1 MFHCRDETPLDNVLI
16 PCFTTLLKGGMEMWR
31 EYVNVSQSVL
41 QSGENGKSRKT
52 NWHIS
57 AGRPHR
63 HVHTHTHTQSQLL
76 AMLLWRTQILP
87 SAMQPYESWL
97 CRVRQ
102 IVRAENNSHGE
113 QMKGY
118 QSIFCC
124 INLRIWACWGK
135 KERKKREMQ
144 PGFGC

>member
-1 MFHCRDETPLDNVLI
+1 
-16 PCFTTLLKGGMEMWR
+16 MESR
-31 EYVNVSQSVL
+31 ERPTDTFQ
-41 QSGENGKSRKT
+41 Q
-52 NWHIS
+52 
-57 AGRPHR
+57 AGRLDT
-63 HVHTHTHTQSQLL
+63 HTHTHTHTGHV
-76 AMLLWRTQILP
+76 AVKDTDP

-118 QSIFCC
+118 LSIFCC

-135 KERKKREMQ
+135 KEREKKEKSTQ
-144 PGFGC
+144 DLALSLSI